1 MNPIPLVRRDRV
13 IGGITGSLVGDAL
26 GVPVEFASRTDRDN
40 DPVTS
45 MRGFGTWNQ
54 PAGTWSDDGAL
65 LLCTAESLINE
76 APNEEHTG
84 QLYVRWLRDG
94 HWAVSGNVFDV
105 GGATRA
111 ALERVARGAPAATA
125 GGVGEGDNGNGS
137 LMRILPVALR
147 FADAGP
153 EIVASLAMRW
163 SAITHRHPRSQLACA
178 YRSLLVLQ
186 LMHGASPEVGHRMTS
201 AAFDTI
207 LLRFPAERTHFERLL
222 DDDFGLS
229 HRDDIHSGG
238 YVIDTLEA
246 AVWCLL
252 QGGSYS
258 DIVLRAVNLGGDTDT
273 TGCVAGGVAGVWLGI
288 GAIPG
293 CWIEALAKDP
303 PLGELIERFVCVS
316 GGKEALK

>member
-1 MNPIPLVRRDRV
+1 V
-13 IGGITGSLVGDAL
+13 IGGIVGSLVGDAL
-26 GVPVEFASRTDRDN
+26 GVPVEFASRADRDK

-76 APNEEHTG
+76 DPNEEHTG
-84 QLYVRWLRDG
+84 QLYVRWLRGG
-94 HWAVSGNVFDV
+94 HWAVRGNVFDV

-111 ALERVARGAPAATA
+111 ALERIARGTPAATA

-137 LMRILPVALR
+137 LMRILPVAMR
-147 FADAGP
+147 FADTGP
-153 EIVASLAMRW
+153 DIAASFAMRW

-178 YRSLLVLQ
+178 YLSLLALQ
-186 LMHGASPEVGHRMTS
+186 LMHGASPEEGHLQTT
-201 AAFDTI
+201 ATFDKV
-207 LLRFPAERTHFERLL
+207 LMRFPSERSHFQRLL

-229 HRDDIHSGG
+229 RRQEIRSGG

-258 DIVLRAVNLGGDTDT
+258 DVVLRAVNLGGDTDT
-273 TGCVAGGVAGVWLGI
+273 TGCVAGGLAGAWLGI
-288 GAIPG
+288 AAIPR
-293 CWIEALAKDP
+293 CWIDGLAKNPTLDD
-303 PLGELIERFVCVS
+303 LLERFVCVS
-316 GGKEALK
+316 GETAR